1 MEVDEAKRAGQSGP
15 QEIDLEEKRRL
26 DHLESMDKIEKEFSE
41 VKEKLF
47 QEKMTSLDEEMKKV
61 EAGTMLAGGTRQFTY
76 AAQELTTVCFS
87 G

>member
-1 MEVDEAKRAGQSGP
+1 MDVDEAKRATGGG

-47 QEKMTSLDEEMKKV
+47 QEKMTSLDDEIKKV
-61 EAGTMLAGGTRQFTY
+61 EAGAADCSVARTRS
-76 AAQELTTVCFS
+76 LT
-87 G
+87 